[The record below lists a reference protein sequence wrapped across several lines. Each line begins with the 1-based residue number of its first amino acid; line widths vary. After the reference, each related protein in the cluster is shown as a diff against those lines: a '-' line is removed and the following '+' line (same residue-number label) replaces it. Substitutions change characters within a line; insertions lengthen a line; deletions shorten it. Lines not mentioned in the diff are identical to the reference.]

1 MTRVNRE
8 ALTEVQGILFGLSFA
23 APEAISKGILAA
35 MDVIIDVLD
44 SEQAQDIK
52 LSTCCQHEDIPPC
65 EEEIYENAECGVQS
79 AECEEN
85 SDELIM
91 SLEDTLR
98 MFECCSRYVDGDE
111 KICRCYPL
119 CDPESTECG
128 SMTAMVKSGAYYMRM
143 LYEEHC

>member
-1 MTRVNRE
+1 
-8 ALTEVQGILFGLSFA
+8 
-23 APEAISKGILAA
+23 

-44 SEQAQDIK
+44 SEQARDMK
-52 LSTCCQHEDIPPC
+52 LSTCCQCEDIPPC
-65 EEEIYENAECGVQS
+65 EVGIYENAEGGVQN

-98 MFECCSRYVDGDE
+98 VFECCSRYVDGDE
-111 KICRCYPL
+111 KICRCCPL

-128 SMTAMVKSGAYYMRM
+128 GIASMVKSGAYYMRM